1 MAGDPSAREEHTLA
15 YRYIKDE
22 VERVA
27 SKYGTRDPVA
37 LIRECGAILKYSDR
51 YVSLKGYYFH
61 SARSNFI
68 VINAKLPRAEKRI
81 VAAHELAHF
90 ILHREQAKHGPIHDT
105 MMFSVSSRMEY
116 EANLFCAEL
125 LLDDGEVMDAARET
139 EGDFFTMSKTLGV
152 MPELLLF
159 KLHGMNERG
168 SRFVLPL
175 SLNSGFLK

>member
-1 MAGDPSAREEHTLA
+1 MA

-27 SKYGTRDPVA
+27 ERFGTRDPVA

-51 YVSLKGYYFH
+51 YLSLKGYYFH
-61 SARSNFI
+61 SLRSDFI
-68 VINAKLPRAEKRI
+68 VINSKLPRAEKRI
-81 VAAHELAHF
+81 VAAHEFAHYV
-90 ILHREQAKHGPIHDT
+90 LHREQAKNAPIHDT

-116 EANLFCAEL
+116 EANLFCSEL
-125 LLDDGEVMDAARET
+125 LLTDDEVDAAASET
-139 EGDFFTMSKTLGV
+139 EGDFFTMSKALGV

-168 SRFVLPL
+168 GNFVLPL

>member
-1 MAGDPSAREEHTLA
+1 MA
-15 YRYIKDE
+15 YRYIKSE

-27 SKYGTRDPVA
+27 ERYGTRDPVA
-37 LIRECGAILKYSDR
+37 LIRGNGVILKYSDR

-61 SARSNFI
+61 SVRSDFI
-68 VINAKLPRAEKRI
+68 VINSKLPREEKRI
-81 VAAHELAHF
+81 VAAHEFAHF
-90 ILHREQAKHGPIHDT
+90 VLHSEQARQGTIHDT

-125 LLDDGEVMDAARET
+125 LLPDGEIMAAAQET
-139 EGDFFTMSKTLGV
+139 EGDFFTMSRALGV

>member
-1 MAGDPSAREEHTLA
+1 MF
-15 YRYIKDE
+15 YRYIIDE

-27 SKYGTRDPVA
+27 GKYGTRDPVA
-37 LIRECGAILKYSDR
+37 LIRGCGAILRYSDR
-51 YVSLKGYYFH
+51 YKSLKGYYFH
-61 SARSNFI
+61 SLRSDFI
-68 VINAKLPRAEKRI
+68 VVNSKLPRAEKRI
-81 VAAHELAHF
+81 VAAHEFAHF
-90 ILHREQAKHGPIHDT
+90 ILHREQAKNGPIHDT
-105 MMFSVSSRMEY
+105 IMFAVNSRMEY

-125 LLDDGEVMDAARET
+125 LLTDSEVNAAARET
-139 EGDFFTMSKTLGV
+139 EGDFFTISRWLGV